1 MGIQVEL
8 TGGSNGQDD
17 DEEDVDDVG
26 DDDDDDDDGK
36 GDGVQHPIHD
46 LDGAAELFALLASG
60 NPIAH
65 FF

>member
-1 MGIQVEL
+1 MGIEVEL
-8 TGGSNGQDD
+8 NGGSNGQDD

-26 DDDDDDDDGK
+26 DDDDGK

>member
-1 MGIQVEL
+1 MGIQL
-8 TGGSNGQDD
+8 DLNGGSKGQDD
-17 DEEDVDDVG
+17 NDEDADDVG
-26 DDDDDDDDGK
+26 DDDNDDDGK

>member
-1 MGIQVEL
+1 MGIQL
-8 TGGSNGQDD
+8 DLNGGSKGQDD
-17 DEEDVDDVG
+17 DDEDADDVG
-26 DDDDDDDDGK
+26 DDDDDDDGK

>member
-1 MGIQVEL
+1 MDL
-8 TGGSNGQDD
+8 NGGSKGQDD
-17 DEEDVDDVG
+17 DDEDADDVGDVG
-26 DDDDDDDDGK
+26 DDDYGK

>member
-1 MGIQVEL
+1 MGIQL
-8 TGGSNGQDD
+8 DLNGGSKGQDD
-17 DEEDVDDVG
+17 DDEDTDDVG
-26 DDDDDDDDGK
+26 DDDDDGK

>member
-1 MGIQVEL
+1 MGIQL
-8 TGGSNGQDD
+8 DLNGGSKGQDD
-17 DEEDVDDVG
+17 DDEDTDDVG
-26 DDDDDDDDGK
+26 DDDDDDDGK

>member
-1 MGIQVEL
+1 MGIQL
-8 TGGSNGQDD
+8 DLNGGSKSQDD
-17 DEEDVDDVG
+17 DDEDADDVG
-26 DDDDDDDDGK
+26 DDDYGK

-46 LDGAAELFALLASG
+46 LDGAAELFALLASV